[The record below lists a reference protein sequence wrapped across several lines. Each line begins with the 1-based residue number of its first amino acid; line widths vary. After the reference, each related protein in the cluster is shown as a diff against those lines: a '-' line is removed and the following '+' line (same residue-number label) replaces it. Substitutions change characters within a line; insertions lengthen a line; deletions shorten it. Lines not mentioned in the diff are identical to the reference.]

1 MTREY
6 LKKAEKTAQ
15 SDAADVR
22 QTVQT
27 ILDEIE
33 RGGDEAARHYAA
45 KFDQYDGNAVLMTQV
60 RKKTTESFL
69 LLYR

>member
-33 RGGDEAARHYAA
+33 RGGVGVNGIPPLEYPTIVD
-45 KFDQYDGNAVLMTQV
+45 
-60 RKKTTESFL
+60 
-69 LLYR
+69 